1 MVKVDPRIAELG
13 MSASN
18 ADPSSLPLTQA
29 ERQKIVDNALGT
41 LRVENLSP
49 SESLQAGL
57 EAYVNGQKTTTDLL
71 NDIKSRYV
79 TPRRN

>member
-1 MVKVDPRIAELG
+1 MAINNLRLSMPILALT
-13 MSASN
+13 
-18 ADPSSLPLTQA
+18 PS
-29 ERQKIVDNALGT
+29 ERQKIVDNALGI

-71 NDIKSRYV
+71 NDIKSKYV
-79 TPRRN
+79 TPRRS

>member
-1 MVKVDPRIAELG
+1 MPILALT
-13 MSASN
+13 
-18 ADPSSLPLTQA
+18 PS
-29 ERQKIVDNALGT
+29 ERQKIVDNALGI

-57 EAYVNGQKTTTDLL
+57 EAYVNGQKTTTDLI

-79 TPRRN
+79 TPRRS

>member
-1 MVKVDPRIAELG
+1 MPILA
-13 MSASN
+13 
-18 ADPSSLPLTQA
+18 LTPA
-29 ERQKIVDNALGT
+29 ERQKIVDNTLGT

-57 EAYVNGQKTTTDLL
+57 EAYVNGQKTTTDLI

-79 TPRRN
+79 TPRRS

>member
-1 MVKVDPRIAELG
+1 MLKLSMPILA
-13 MSASN
+13 
-18 ADPSSLPLTQA
+18 LTPA
-29 ERQKIVDNALGT
+29 ERQKIVDNTLGT

-71 NDIKSRYV
+71 NDIKSKYV
-79 TPRRN
+79 TLRCG

>member
-1 MVKVDPRIAELG
+1 MVKESPLPSKVG
-13 MSASN
+13 MFVSN
-18 ADPSSLPLTQA
+18 ADPLSIPMTQA
-29 ERQKIVDNALGT
+29 ERQKIVDNALGI

-49 SESLQAGL
+49 SESLKAGL

-79 TPRRN
+79 TPRRI

>member
-1 MVKVDPRIAELG
+1 MVKESPRPSEVG
-13 MSASN
+13 MYVTN
-18 ADPSSLPLTQA
+18 ADPLSLPLTQA
-29 ERQKIVDNALGT
+29 ERQKIVDNALGI

-57 EAYVNGQKTTTDLL
+57 KAYVNGQKTTTDLL
-71 NDIKSRYV
+71 NDIKSRYG

>member
-1 MVKVDPRIAELG
+1 MAINMLRLSMPILALT
-13 MSASN
+13 
-18 ADPSSLPLTQA
+18 PS
-29 ERQKIVDNALGT
+29 ERQKIVDNALGI

-71 NDIKSRYV
+71 NDIKSRYI
-79 TPRRN
+79 TPLRN

>member
-1 MVKVDPRIAELG
+1 MPNLA
-13 MSASN
+13 
-18 ADPSSLPLTQA
+18 LTPA
-29 ERQKIVDNALGT
+29 ERQKIVDNTLGT

-71 NDIKSRYV
+71 NDIKSKYV
-79 TPRRN
+79 TPRRS